1 MAKGDRVLLVYPP
14 SLDFIIAFLACIRAS
29 IVAVP
34 VFPPD
39 PRQLKKNL
47 HLFASVHR
55 SSGAEVALTN
65 TDYNFVKK
73 LAGLKNIFKKDGN
86 TWPEVRWIETNKA
99 LPSVEIKDE
108 YLEKPDPTHLA
119 FLQYTSGSTSDPKG
133 VMINHANLRHNIM
146 TIVKS
151 LKAGTDTIVVSWL
164 PQYHDMGLIGS
175 YLSCFY
181 CGGSG
186 VYMSPLSFIKNP
198 SMWIEAIR

>member
-1 MAKGDRVLLVYPP
+1 MLVYPP

-39 PRQLKKNL
+39 PRQMKNL
-47 HLFASVHR
+47 NLFASVHR
-55 SSGAEVALTN
+55 SSGAKVALTN
-65 TDYNFVKK
+65 TDYNFAKK
-73 LAGLKNIFKKDGN
+73 LSNFKQMFSKNGN
-86 TWPEVRWIETNKA
+86 LWPDVIWIETNTPS
-99 LPSVEIKDE
+99 LPKVEISDK
-108 YLEKPDPTHLA
+108 YMEKPDKSTLA

-133 VMINHANLRHNIM
+133 VMVSHENLAHNIK
-146 TIVKS
+146 TIIKS
-151 LKAGTDTIVVSWL
+151 LKAGTDTVVVSWL

-198 SMWIEAIR
+198 IVWIETIRY